1 VYAPELNRIERVW
14 HCLQDKLSHPRGWA
28 DLPALA
34 HATGSLLDRIDAR
47 FHRPEGITVLLR
59 NTYLAQFTV
68 P

>member
-14 HCLQDKLSHPRGWA
+14 RRLQDKRSHPRGWA

-47 FHRPEGITVLLR
+47 FHRPEGITLLLR
-59 NTYLAQFTV
+59 DADLAQFTV